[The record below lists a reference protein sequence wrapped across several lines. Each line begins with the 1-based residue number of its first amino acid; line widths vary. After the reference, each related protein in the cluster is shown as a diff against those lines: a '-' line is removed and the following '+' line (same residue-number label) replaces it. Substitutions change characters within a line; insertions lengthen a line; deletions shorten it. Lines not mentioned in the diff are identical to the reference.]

1 MYYWTKNTPLQ
12 NCRTVIMNM
21 VNTFGIIKTPFN
33 ANSIN
38 ANINFSKMAGKQKQ
52 ILTLIV
58 HN

>member
-1 MYYWTKNTPLQ
+1 
-12 NCRTVIMNM
+12 MNM